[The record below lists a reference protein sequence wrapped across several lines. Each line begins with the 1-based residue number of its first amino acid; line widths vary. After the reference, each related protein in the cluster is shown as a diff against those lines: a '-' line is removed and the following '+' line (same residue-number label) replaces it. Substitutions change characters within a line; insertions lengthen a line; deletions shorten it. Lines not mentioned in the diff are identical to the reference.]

1 MRPHRTAAG
10 TVLMRQGEHGEGDCS
25 MALILSGE
33 VTVEGVSASEDLVVS
48 VLGPGS
54 LIGEL
59 GLIDQAARSATCT
72 AASDLAL
79 AVLTREA
86 FEQLMAEQPAVA
98 ARLLLAITQR
108 VAGHLRETNRKL
120 LALTRVTKALK
131 QELDAAHASIGACC
145 SGSTRRRRPPPG
157 RAPERRLRLQQHR
170 FVGQLVGGLRRAATG
185 GGNRAASR
193 ADTSSTACD
202 RPCSTSPACRLLPR
216 RSASACQA
224 AGSTARATPR
234 SATTSMA
241 CSASSR

>member
-1 MRPHRTAAG
+1 MFGRKPRDDRGVQEHAASLLVTEGALVALSQADALAVVARMRPHRTAAG
-10 TVLMRQGEHGEGDCS
+10 TVLMRQGENGEGDCS

-131 QELDAAHASIGACC
+131 QELDAAHAVN
-145 SGSTRRRRPPPG
+145 
-157 RAPERRLRLQQHR
+157 RRLLQRLDQ
-170 FVGQLVGGLRRAATG
+170 AAPPATG
-185 GGNRAASR
+185 PGA
-193 ADTSSTACD
+193 
-202 RPCSTSPACRLLPR
+202 
-216 RSASACQA
+216 
-224 AGSTARATPR
+224 
-234 SATTSMA
+234 
-241 CSASSR
+241 

>member
-1 MRPHRTAAG
+1 MRPTVSFSWGGLHNHLHMFARKPRDDHDVQERAALLLVTPGALVELAAPDALAVVRCMRPHRIPAG
-10 TVLMRQGEHGEGDCS
+10 TVLMRAGEHDDSGHARDAQDGMS
-25 MALILSGE
+25 LILDGE
-33 VTVEGVSASEDLVVS
+33 VTVESDSAAEGFVVS

-131 QELDAAHASIGACC
+131 QELDAAHAVN
-145 SGSTRRRRPPPG
+145 
-157 RAPERRLRLQQHR
+157 RRLLQRLDQ
-170 FVGQLVGGLRRAATG
+170 AAPPATG
-185 GGNRAASR
+185 PGA
-193 ADTSSTACD
+193 
-202 RPCSTSPACRLLPR
+202 
-216 RSASACQA
+216 
-224 AGSTARATPR
+224 
-234 SATTSMA
+234 
-241 CSASSR
+241 

>member
-1 MRPHRTAAG
+1 MFARKPRGGRGVQVHAASLLVTEGALVALSQADALVVVARMRPRRLAAG
-10 TVLMRQGEHGEGDCS
+10 TVLMRQGEHGEGGDS

-33 VTVEGVSASEDLVVS
+33 VTVEGASASEDLVVS

-59 GLIDQAARSATCT
+59 GLLDQAARSATCT

-120 LALTRVTKALK
+120 LALARVGKALK
-131 QELDAAHASIGACC
+131 QELDATHAVN
-145 SGSTRRRRPPPG
+145 
-157 RAPERRLRLQQHR
+157 RRLLQRLDQAQ
-170 FVGQLVGGLRRAATG
+170 A
-185 GGNRAASR
+185 
-193 ADTSSTACD
+193 
-202 RPCSTSPACRLLPR
+202 P
-216 RSASACQA
+216 A
-224 AGSTARATPR
+224 AGPGA
-234 SATTSMA
+234 
-241 CSASSR
+241 

>member
-1 MRPHRTAAG
+1 MFGRKPRDDRGVQEHAASLLVTEGALVALSQADALAVVARMRPHRTAAG

-98 ARLLLAITQR
+98 ARLLLAMSKRI
-108 VAGHLRETNRKL
+108 ADHLRDTNRKL
-120 LALTRVTKALK
+120 LALAQVSKALQ
-131 QELDAAHASIGACC
+131 QELDAVHSVN
-145 SGSTRRRRPPPG
+145 
-157 RAPERRLRLQQHR
+157 RRLVDQ
-170 FVGQLVGGLRRAATG
+170 V
-185 GGNRAASR
+185 
-193 ADTSSTACD
+193 TA
-202 RPCSTSPACRLLPR
+202 LEQ
-216 RSASACQA
+216 RSAQA
-224 AGSTARATPR
+224 AG
-234 SATTSMA
+234 
-241 CSASSR
+241 

>member
-1 MRPHRTAAG
+1 MLVTEGALVALSQADALAVVARMRPHRLAAG
-10 TVLMRQGEHGEGDCS
+10 TVLMRQGEHGEGDYS

-120 LALTRVTKALK
+120 LALARVTKALK
-131 QELDAAHASIGACC
+131 QELDAAHAVN
-145 SGSTRRRRPPPG
+145 
-157 RAPERRLRLQQHR
+157 RRLLQRL
-170 FVGQLVGGLRRAATG
+170 
-185 GGNRAASR
+185 
-193 ADTSSTACD
+193 D
-202 RPCSTSPACRLLPR
+202 
-216 RSASACQA
+216 QA
-224 AGSTARATPR
+224 AAPAAGPGA
-234 SATTSMA
+234 
-241 CSASSR
+241 